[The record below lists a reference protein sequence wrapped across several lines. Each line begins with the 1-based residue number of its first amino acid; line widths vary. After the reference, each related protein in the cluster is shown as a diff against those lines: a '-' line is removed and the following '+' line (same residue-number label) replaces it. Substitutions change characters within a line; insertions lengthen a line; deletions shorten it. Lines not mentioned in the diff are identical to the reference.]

1 MSKAFGNQ
9 QVLKPIS
16 FEVRAGERI
25 CILGPSG
32 CGKSTLLQLIA
43 GLSPIDGGTVEM
55 DGITVESGRRAVPP
69 EKRPVNMVFQD
80 YALWPHMTVRQN
92 IAYGMKR
99 RKVAKHELNRRLLRL
114 EQMLKLDGLLDRL
127 PAQLSGGQQQRVGIA
142 RALATEPKLLLMDEP
157 LSNLDVKLRT
167 DMRGELAQLLGEL
180 GIATLY
186 VTHDRMEAFTIA
198 DRILVLRDGEID
210 QLGSPSELFERPA
223 SAWVAQLMGYHNR
236 LRAVWTGEPGA
247 VRCGGAEVNGLATAG
262 SGPAGSAAEV
272 LLHPDAVHIADE
284 GAGAGAGPSNVLK
297 TVVAQ
302 SIYEGTRWRIIANT
316 DDGQNIHLFHSG
328 PLKHGATAA
337 LGLRTSGTLL
347 YPAGTDPV
355 HSRGPEP
362 GRQGNAEAGV
372 KEGLGTGEADSSL
385 AVNG

>member
-1 MSKAFGNQ
+1 MSKAFGTQ

-32 CGKSTLLQLIA
+32 CGKSTLLQLVA
-43 GLSPIDGGTVEM
+43 GLSRIGGGTVEM
-55 DGITVESGRRAVPP
+55 DGVTVENGRLAVPP

-99 RKVAKHELNRRLLRL
+99 RKVAKNELNRRLLRL

-198 DRILVLRDGEID
+198 DRILILRDGEID

-236 LRAVWTGEPGA
+236 LRAVWTGEPGT
-247 VRCGGAEVNGLATAG
+247 VRCGGAAVSGLATAG
-262 SGPAGSAAEV
+262 SGPAGSAADV
-272 LLHPDAVHIADE
+272 LLHPDAVYITDV
-284 GAGAGAGPSNVLK
+284 GAGSAEEKSNVLR
-297 TVVAQ
+297 TAVAQ
-302 SIYEGTRWRIIANT
+302 SIYEGTRWRIITRT
-316 DDGQNIHLFHSG
+316 DDGQNIHLFHSS
-328 PLKHGATAA
+328 PLKQGETAM
-337 LGLRTSGTLL
+337 LGLGRSGTLL
-347 YPAGTDPV
+347 YPAGADPV
-355 HSRGPEP
+355 NRRGHED
-362 GRQGNAEAGV
+362 GLQGAVETD
-372 KEGLGTGEADSSL
+372 LSL
-385 AVNG
+385 SANG